1 MKESAMNPTRRSFL
15 ASAAGLGVASAAHS
29 LFGLFVR
36 PASAADPPA
45 PAEAP
50 ASGYPPASATVSREF
65 PSQDPA
71 VVREVVGASHTKF
84 DRVKEL
90 VTARPALA
98 KATWDWGFGDWESA
112 LGAASHVGR
121 RDIAMLLLEHGA
133 APTIFSAAML
143 GQLDVVRS
151 FVEASP
157 GTQGTLGPHGISLL
171 RHAEAGGEEA
181 NGVLAY
187 LEELGDADPRPPT
200 VELTPEDYERYIGT
214 YAFGN
219 APGDF
224 LAVTVDDK
232 GRLRITRGDQ
242 PARFLFGVGDHAF
255 FPSGAQA
262 VRVRFDVSNGRA
274 ASLSVHDPDLVLT
287 ARRV

>member
-1 MKESAMNPTRRSFL
+1 MNPTRRSFL
-15 ASAAGLGVASAAHS
+15 AGAAGFGAATAAHS
-29 LFGLFVR
+29 LLGPFVR

-45 PAEAP
+45 SAGAP
-50 ASGYPPASATVSREF
+50 ASADSAAGTTVSPVF

-71 VVREVVGASHTKF
+71 VVREVVGVSHRDF

-121 RDIAMLLLEHGA
+121 RDIATLLLEHGA

-143 GQLDVVRS
+143 GQLEVVRS

-157 GTQGTLGPHGISLL
+157 GAQRTLGPHGISLL
-171 RHAEAGGEEA
+171 RHAEAGGDEA
-181 NGVLAY
+181 KGVLTY
-187 LEELGDADPRPPT
+187 LEGLGDADPRPAT
-200 VELTPEDYERYIGT
+200 VELTPEDYERYVGT
-214 YAFGN
+214 YTFGD
-219 APGDF
+219 APGDS
-224 LAVTVDDK
+224 LAVTIDDK